1 MVTFRVGS
9 ACSVKWRQR
18 PLADAA
24 QTGAP
29 NRGHCLCGDIELRI
43 SGPIADILHCHCDN
57 CRRISGNYV
66 AASRVA
72 FDDLEVVDPGERLGW
87 HHLPYARYGFCSGC
101 GSTLFFVANYRPDM
115 AAVMVGV
122 LDDVSGLTLGGV
134 WFADDAQHHNPLPTD
149 VPHFSGSAE

>member
-1 MVTFRVGS
+1 MAISLAGS
-9 ACSVKWRQR
+9 VSWVKWQPRR
-18 PLADAA
+18 LAD
-24 QTGAP
+24 TGRP
-29 NRGHCLCGDIELRI
+29 RDGRCLCGEIELRI
-43 SGPIADILHCHCDN
+43 AGPIADILHCHCDN

-72 FDDLEVVDPGERLGW
+72 FDDLEVVDPGDRLGW

-101 GSTLFFVANYRPDM
+101 GSTLFFVANDRADM

-122 LDDVSGLTLGGV
+122 LDDVSELTLGGV
-134 WFADDAQHHNPLPTD
+134 WFVDDAQHHNPLPAD